1 MGILDNTSELVA
13 QYPAWSHWI
22 IAVAILIQGEV
33 TVLVSVFLVASH
45 HLGWYDF
52 IIPAV
57 SSIIFG
63 DLLLFWGG
71 KALRNTRIGWRWYRK
86 IKHNRR
92 AQFYFYYV
100 KENVN
105 KLMIISKFLVG
116 ANIFAVLAVSW
127 SRIGFGKFM
136 RSQVLSVVLW
146 FTSATAIAYFLASG
160 FSLLVSK
167 EIFQKIEIAAV
178 VGMILIFFVGEH
190 FLKKKLN
197 KSFDIKNKLKE
208 IEMVENPEENQEPGL
223 PQ

>member
-1 MGILDNTSELVA
+1 MGSIFGDIGALVT

-33 TVLVSVFLVASH
+33 VVLVSVFLVASH
-45 HLGWYDF
+45 TLSWYDY
-52 IIPAV
+52 IVPAI
-57 SSIIFG
+57 SSLIFG
-63 DLLLFWGG
+63 DILLFWVG
-71 KALRNTRIGWRWYRK
+71 KILRNTRIGWRWYRK

-116 ANIFAVLAVSW
+116 ANVFAVLAVSW
-127 SRIGFGKFM
+127 SKTGFGKFLK
-136 RSQVLSVVLW
+136 SQLTSVMLW
-146 FTSATAIAYFLASG
+146 FVSATAIAYFLASG
-160 FSLLVSK
+160 FSLLVSEK
-167 EIFQKIEIAAV
+167 IFQQVEIGAV

-190 FLKKKLN
+190 FLKKKVD
-197 KSFDIKNKLKE
+197 KTFDIKNKIKE
-208 IEMVENPEENQEPGL
+208 VEMPDENEEPGL

>member
-1 MGILDNTSELVA
+1 MGILDNTSALVT

-33 TVLVSVFLVASH
+33 TVLVAVFLIASR
-45 HLGWYDF
+45 HLAWNDF
-52 IIPAV
+52 IIPAI
-57 SSIIFG
+57 SSLIFG

-116 ANIFAVLAVSW
+116 ANVFAVLAVSW
-127 SRIGFGKFM
+127 SKIGFGKFM
-136 RSQVLSVVLW
+136 KSQIVSVLLW
-146 FTSATAIAYFLASG
+146 FTSATLIAYFLASG

-167 EIFQKIEIAAV
+167 EIFQKIEIGAV
-178 VGMILIFFVGEH
+178 AVMVLIFFVGEH
-190 FLKKKLN
+190 FLKKRVD
-197 KSFDIKNKLKE
+197 KSFDIKNKLAPV
-208 IEMVENPEENQEPGL
+208 EMPESPEEGL
-223 PQ
+223 PE

>member
-1 MGILDNTSELVA
+1 MGILSNTSALVT

-22 IAVAILIQGEV
+22 IAVAILIQGEI
-33 TVLVSVFLVASH
+33 TVLVSVFLIANQRLS
-45 HLGWYDF
+45 WNDF
-52 IIPAV
+52 IIPAL
-57 SSIIFG
+57 SSLIFG
-63 DLLLFWGG
+63 DLVLFWGG

-127 SRIGFGKFM
+127 SKIGFGKFM
-136 RSQVLSVVLW
+136 KSQLMSVILW
-146 FTSATAIAYFLASG
+146 FTSATAVAYFLASG
-160 FSLLVSK
+160 FSLLVSEK
-167 EIFQKIEIAAV
+167 IFQKIEIGAII
-178 VGMILIFFVGEH
+178 GMILIFFVGEH
-190 FLKKKLN
+190 FLKRRVDRA
-197 KSFDIKNKLKE
+197 FDIKNKLKE
-208 IEMVENPEENQEPGL
+208 VEMPEEQEPGL